1 MRKGLEKIKKQ
12 LLDINNLK
20 RVNDS
25 FGHQEGDFL
34 LKQIAYAVKQDLD
47 KIDTVIRYGGDEF
60 IIIFCCIPSDLF
72 KKRLKIIRTSVNM
85 LEFMNVQTFVY
96 Q

>member
-1 MRKGLEKIKKQ
+1 MVKKKKAKESFTIA

-47 KIDTVIRYGGDEF
+47 KEDLIFRLGGDEF
-60 IIIFCCIPSDLF
+60 VLVFGH
-72 KKRLKIIRTSVNM
+72 KK
-85 LEFMNVQTFVY
+85 Y
-96 Q
+96 